1 MNSSGL
7 WPGWLG
13 QWPILKYCTCKLNI
27 YWTWY
32 YIGKEIFQLASNHW
46 NNDLKLFDMISN
58 VFLFIQTKK
67 VESLCSN
74 EVIRYWHLKGYS
86 YFMISLLVSS
96 FTSRELQCEQLSSI
110 GGSII
115 SIVLPD
121 THTHNTELGSS
132 YVILQKYLP
141 SDYLSFAFELTMKK
155 YSVSIR

>member
-1 MNSSGL
+1 MNSSRL

-27 YWTWY
+27 YWIWY
-32 YIGKEIFQLASNHW
+32 YIGKEIFQLASNQIMNW
-46 NNDLKLFDMISN
+46 NSLVIFN

-115 SIVLPD
+115 SIVLLD
-121 THTHNTELGSS
+121 THTYTTELWSS

>member
-1 MNSSGL
+1 MNSSWL
-7 WPGWLG
+7 RPGWLG

-67 VESLCSN
+67 GESLCSN

-110 GGSII
+110 GCSII
-115 SIVLPD
+115 SIVSVWM
-121 THTHNTELGSS
+121 H
-132 YVILQKYLP
+132 
-141 SDYLSFAFELTMKK
+141 LSLIHFSLHPHLERCKG
-155 YSVSIR
+155 